1 MQLRARIAALAA
13 LAAIAVTTPSAAGI
27 CVLTL
32 DTAGTLKLSGDGYRL
47 GSQEAGGISG
57 IVLIGSIGASTVTV
71 SAPTL
76 TQWPAGYNPAG
87 LALEVAYRGTGVISS
102 VNQGYTTGQT
112 NFNVPNLINTVALTL
127 DNRAVTATGFAAG
140 TYQTRTVV
148 TCS

>member
-1 MQLRARIAALAA
+1 MQLKALFLPVALAGIA
-13 LAAIAVTTPSAAGI
+13 LTTPSAAGI

-32 DTAGTLKLSGDGYRL
+32 DTSGALGLSGDGYRL
-47 GSQEAGGISG
+47 GSQETGGASG
-57 IVLIGSIGASTVTV
+57 IVLIGSIGSSTVTV

-87 LALEVAYRGTGVISS
+87 LSLEVSYHGSGVISS
-102 VNQGYTTGQT
+102 VTQGYTTSQS

-127 DNRAVTATGFAAG
+127 ENRAVTATGFASG
-140 TYQTRTVV
+140 TYKTRTVV

>member
-1 MQLRARIAALAA
+1 MQLRAFIPALFALAGMA
-13 LAAIAVTTPSAAGI
+13 LTTPSEAGI

-32 DTAGTLKLSGDGYRL
+32 DTTGVLKLSGDGFRL
-47 GSQEAGGISG
+47 GSQETGGVSG

-87 LALEVAYRGTGVISS
+87 LSLQVAYSGTGVISA
-102 VNQGYTTGQT
+102 VNQGYTTSQT

-127 DNRAVTATGFAAG
+127 DNRAVTATGFGSG
-140 TYQTRTVV
+140 TYQTKTVV